1 MVNKDQ
7 TLEHCRTQL
16 ADLVQDHAADLP
28 ECKPL
33 NITPWLAM
41 SLMQKA
47 IRRGRED
54 LALSAAATLLQISP
68 ARLWRRLCVTA
79 YEDIGVA
86 DLESVFL
93 VTSALKGKTWRSHV
107 GGEWPVAS
115 YLVSR
120 LARTIKCRSADDLLV
135 IVESCPKYKEARLDL
150 SFRPT
155 LCLLK
160 CAVGEDDLLTR
171 ALALWY
177 AVGTQRYSSVNLHK
191 RRGEPQAA
199 FDFLW
204 EAGLPDAIVE
214 VAREGFRKCSEVLCP
229 FVVLLWRELQN
240 VPHGTGPDDIPAEEL
255 IGGVPCWAF
264 DMYVREGNRA
274 MERFLT
280 TDCDTARWVN
290 AHLPKGQRRKFLG
303 LILFRVEGGMVSER
317 LRWKVGDDLRQ
328 ISDLECFDLEPTK
341 VAEVMVL
348 LRSDLPILNEARRNV
363 YVSNLR

>member
-1 MVNKDQ
+1 MMNKDQ
-7 TLEHCRTQL
+7 TLEHYRTQL
-16 ADLVQDHAADLP
+16 ADLVQHHAADLP
-28 ECKPL
+28 ECRPL
-33 NITPWLAM
+33 NISPWLAM

-47 IRRGRED
+47 VRRGRED
-54 LALSAAATLLQISP
+54 LALNAAATLLQISP
-68 ARLWRRLCVTA
+68 ERLWRRLCVTA

-115 YLVSR
+115 YLVGRMSR
-120 LARTIKCRSADDLLV
+120 AIKCRSADDLLV
-135 IVESCPKYKEARLDL
+135 IAESCPKYKEARLDL

-160 CAVGEDDLLTR
+160 CAVGEDDLPTR

-177 AVGTQRYSSVNLHK
+177 AVGTQRYPSLK
-191 RRGEPQAA
+191 LQQRRGEPQAA

-204 EAGLPDAIVE
+204 EAGLPDTIVE
-214 VAREGFRKCSEVLCP
+214 IAREGFRKCSEVLCP
-229 FVVLLWRELQN
+229 FVVLLWQEFQHTS
-240 VPHGTGPDDIPAEEL
+240 HGTEPDDIPDEEL

-264 DMYVREGNRA
+264 DMHVREGNQA

-280 TDCDTARWVN
+280 TDCDTARWVS

-303 LILFRVEGGMVSER
+303 QILFRAEGGMMCER
-317 LRWKVGDDLRQ
+317 LRWKVGDELRQ
-328 ISDLECFDLEPTK
+328 MSDLECFDLDASK
-341 VAEVMVL
+341 AADVMAL
-348 LRSDLPILNEARRNV
+348 LRSDLPKLNEARHDV
-363 YVSNLR
+363 YASNLR